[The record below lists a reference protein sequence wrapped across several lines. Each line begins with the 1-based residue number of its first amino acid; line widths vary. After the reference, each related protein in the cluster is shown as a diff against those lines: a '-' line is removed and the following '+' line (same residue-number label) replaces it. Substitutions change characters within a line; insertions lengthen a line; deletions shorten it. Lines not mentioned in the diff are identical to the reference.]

1 SNPAPVTVACIAD
14 VPAPDVTVVTDE
26 ADNCIGPITVTNVG
40 DVSRGTCTIII
51 TRTYRVT
58 DACGNNIT
66 VTQTITVQDLV
77 PPTASNP
84 APVTVAC
91 IADVPV
97 PDVTVVT
104 DEADN
109 CSGPITVTHIGDVS
123 CDTCPIIITRTYR
136 VTDACGNNITVTQT
150 ITVQDLVPP
159 TASNPAP
166 VTVACIADVPAPD
179 VTVVADEADNCT
191 SPIIGVFVRDASSGT
206 CT

>member
-1 SNPAPVTVACIAD
+1 I
-14 VPAPDVTVVTDE
+14 TVVF
-26 ADNCIGPITVTNVG
+26 
-40 DVSRGTCTIII
+40 VSDASSGTCPIII

-97 PDVTVVT
+97 PDPAVVT

-109 CSGPITVTHIGDVS
+109 CTGPITVVFVS
-123 CDTCPIIITRTYR
+123 DASSGTCPIIITRTYR
-136 VTDACGNNITVTQT
+136 VTDACGNNKIGRESCRERDQVPQT
-150 ITVQDLVPP
+150 
-159 TASNPAP
+159 A
-166 VTVACIADVPAPD
+166 
-179 VTVVADEADNCT
+179 
-191 SPIIGVFVRDASSGT
+191 R
-206 CT
+206 

>member
-104 DEADN
+104 DEEDN
-109 CSGPITVTHIGDVS
+109 CIGPITVTHVGDVS
-123 CDTCPIIITRTYR
+123 SGTCPIIITRTYR
-136 VTDACGNNITVTQT
+136 VTDACGNNITVTQ
-150 ITVQDLVPP
+150 IISIQDLVPP
-159 TASNPAP
+159 IARKPTAVKA
-166 VTVACIADVPAPD
+166 TCIVDIRDHDAA
-179 VTVVADEADNCT
+179 VVMDAADNC
-191 SPIIGVFVRDASSGT
+191 
-206 CT
+206 